1 MSNLSVHALIKRD
14 ENGKLWVSSRD
25 VARIYEKK
33 HKNVILAI
41 RQLISE
47 KPEFTGLNFKPCEYL
62 DEKGR
67 ARPMYY
73 MTESGFFTIV
83 GGFTGQKARDL
94 RVTFVE
100 TFDKMKNEILPKMAE
115 ELKNAREENFQLKNQ
130 PPPQQVQQIDVNA
143 IVTTI
148 VQVVSQSLTQALG
161 QVTQQISERLD
172 KGQELIAD
180 VSKDAGKAN
189 DRLDRARDYVMEQ
202 GKKIDELEQH
212 NKKLEDSNRKLRN
225 KNYKL
230 EKDVIFVQT
239 QADAKIKSI
248 KKEVDDLKVSHKELE
263 MEVDKKDGPHLTIIG
278 ASDDDPDC
286 GKKVIIPPLRGRKE
300 EQ

>member
-14 ENGKLWVSSRD
+14 ENGKLWVSTLD
-25 VARIYEKK
+25 VAKIYERD
-33 HKNVILAI
+33 HKNVLQSIDKIAEEN
-41 RQLISE
+41 Q
-47 KPEFTGLNFKPCEYL
+47 EFNRLHFQPINYI
-62 DEKGR
+62 DDRGR
-67 ARPMYY
+67 AQIMYE
-73 MTESGFFTIV
+73 MTEIGFYTLV
-83 GGFTGQKARDL
+83 GGFKGQKARQL
-94 RVTFVE
+94 RILFAE

-130 PPPQQVQQIDVNA
+130 TPPQQVQQIDVNA

-148 VQVVSQSLTQALG
+148 VQVVSQSLTEALG
-161 QVTQQISERLD
+161 QVTQQLTERLD

-212 NKKLEDSNRKLRN
+212 NKKLEESNRKLRN

-230 EKDVIFVQT
+230 EKDIIFVQT
-239 QADAKIKSI
+239 KADAKINLI
-248 KKEVDDLKVSHKELE
+248 KKEVDDLRVSHKELE
-263 MEVDKKDGPHLTIIG
+263 MEVDRKDGPKLTIIG